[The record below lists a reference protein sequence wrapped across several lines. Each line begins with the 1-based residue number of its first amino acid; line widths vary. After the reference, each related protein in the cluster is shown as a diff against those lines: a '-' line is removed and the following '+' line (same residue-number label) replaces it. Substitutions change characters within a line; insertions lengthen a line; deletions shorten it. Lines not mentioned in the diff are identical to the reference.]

1 MGHPPSTQPA
11 SCPAE
16 DFPLFEIGFL
26 VWLAALPLP
35 AAAPGTGS
43 LRAGTL
49 SGLLDSS
56 QDLDE
61 GLAHS
66 SAWPIFVKRM
76 NKES

>member
-1 MGHPPSTQPA
+1 MGDPPSTQPA

-16 DFPLFEIGFL
+16 DFLLFEIGFL
-26 VWLAALPLP
+26 VWFSALPLP

-49 SGLLDSS
+49 SGLSDSS

-66 SAWPIFVKRM
+66 RAWPIFVK
-76 NKES
+76 